1 MHILHYQEW
10 QSPTGYWHCNDVSDL
25 AGISGYWWV
34 PARMLGI
41 TPADFVALLVEKYQP
56 DQISFNGKTLLY
68 SWKKE
73 MAIISWTQKD
83 YSYCHKLLL
92 NTNKLLRDKKIMI

>member
-1 MHILHYQEW
+1 MAHILKYQEW

-41 TPADFVALLVEKYQP
+41 TPADFVTLLVEKYQP
-56 DQISFNGKTLLY
+56 DRISFNGKTLLY

-73 MAIISWTQKD
+73 NYGKMHSF
-83 YSYCHKLLL
+83 LLWI
-92 NTNKLLRDKKIMI
+92 NREARNRKFMV

>member
-1 MHILHYQEW
+1 MAHILRYQEW
-10 QSPTGYWHCNDVSDL
+10 QSPTGYWYCNDVSDL
-25 AGISGYWWV
+25 AGISGYWWI

-41 TPADFVALLVEKYQP
+41 TPADFVALLIEKYQP

-73 MAIISWTQKD
+73 NYGKMH
-83 YSYCHKLLL
+83 SYLLWI
-92 NTNKLLRDKKIMI
+92 NREARNRKFSC

>member
-1 MHILHYQEW
+1 MAHILHYQEW

-25 AGISGYWWV
+25 AGISGCWWV

-56 DQISFNGKTLLY
+56 DKISFNGKTLLY
-68 SWKKE
+68 SWKRENYGK
-73 MAIISWTQKD
+73 MHSFVLWINATS
-83 YSYCHKLLL
+83 
-92 NTNKLLRDKKIMI
+92 RKKHFLV

>member
-10 QSPTGYWHCNDVSDL
+10 QSSTGYWYCNDVSDL

-41 TPADFVALLVEKYQP
+41 THAYFLALLVE
-56 DQISFNGKTLLY
+56 
-68 SWKKE
+68 
-73 MAIISWTQKD
+73 
-83 YSYCHKLLL
+83 
-92 NTNKLLRDKKIMI
+92 

>member
-1 MHILHYQEW
+1 MAHILKYTEF
-10 QSPTGYWHCNDVSDL
+10 QSPTGYWYCNDVSDL

-56 DQISFNGKTLLY
+56 DEISFNGKTLLY

-73 MAIISWTQKD
+73 NYGKMQSFLLWINATSRQK
-83 YSYCHKLLL
+83 HFLV
-92 NTNKLLRDKKIMI
+92 

>member
-1 MHILHYQEW
+1 MAHILKYTEF

-56 DQISFNGKTLLY
+56 DEISFNGKTLLY
-68 SWKKE
+68 FWKKE
-73 MAIISWTQKD
+73 N
-83 YSYCHKLLL
+83 YSKMHSYLLWI
-92 NTNKLLRDKKIMI
+92 NATSRKKHFLV